1 MLDLHHEQ
9 LAFIDVETTGLSAS
23 KGDRIVEI
31 ALLCMHQGQ
40 IIHSY
45 SQLINPEC
53 SLNPR
58 AMAVNGIQS
67 ADLLTAP
74 TFQTIVAEIE
84 PWLTSTILVGHN
96 VGFDI
101 GFLKQEFARTGQAL
115 SIRGAL
121 DTLPIARRYFD
132 FPKNNLAT
140 IATSL
145 GFAHGQLHRAL
156 ADVELT
162 QAIFWHFSRRLEL
175 HSVQAWQHAQGT
187 LKTI

>member
-1 MLDLHHEQ
+1 MSDLYNEQ

-23 KGDRIVEI
+23 RGDRIIEI
-31 ALLCMHQGQ
+31 AIVGMHQGR
-40 IIHSY
+40 ITHSY
-45 SQLINPEC
+45 NQLINPGC
-53 SLNPR
+53 PINPS
-58 AMAVNGIQS
+58 ATKVHGISTQ
-67 ADLLTAP
+67 ALHTAP
-74 TFQTIVAEIE
+74 RFDHILADIE
-84 PWLTSTILVGHN
+84 ALITPAVLVGHN
-96 VGFDI
+96 IGFDT
-101 GFLKQEFARTGQAL
+101 GFLTHEFLRAGRSLT
-115 SIRGAL
+115 IRNTL

-175 HSVQAWQHAQGT
+175 DTVQAWQQAQT
-187 LKTI
+187 APKRR